1 MSVTKASLN
10 KVLLS
15 DNIAIAQLGGD
26 QFFSN
31 YGTKNR
37 FTITISNNTTNNK
50 IITIVFPE
58 FTMVLTFKTSPND
71 TGLQLPLTDITD
83 NSSYDALKDAFE
95 SNYYLRRFFDRT
107 EITTSLSG
115 DFGRVYT
122 FTAKVAGQAFKA
134 LSIDSDDIGKVD
146 VAVTVAGADVVLREG
161 AMGRIEIWNKYGSSF
176 ANEKLIGTLEATPVG
191 AEDTLFDLSVIFKK
205 WLELNP
211 SVPDYFL
218 TERWGAHENMVKAF
232 YLRYMEIYGNPALV
246 YNNITEPDPIT
257 SNTLLRV
264 VKGGVAYEKG
274 SAINETA
281 DALSY
286 YEVYAKD
293 EELVPLLTER
303 VSGKVVVN
311 KTMVHF
317 INYYS
322 SHTDTARIEGVLY
335 FDDGTNVEFEIGT
348 HAAIP
353 AHQVLYWNVGFDYLE
368 LESLIPIGKQAV
380 KYSVHVRSNQIKI
393 GETEPTRLTESFMF
407 ELDLR
412 YFEHNHYFYYHN
424 RLGGIE
430 TVWVHGD
437 VVEVPEF
444 SGTEVEKAITL
455 PYSTGNILTTDSQ
468 FRRLWNVNT
477 GWRVYEEDFEDL
489 KNLINS
495 NYVKWLPDRKVY
507 DKENFVDV
515 IIDKGSVGG
524 WPSDKDNLG
533 GLNFTIKLANL
544 EN

>member
-10 KVLLS
+10 QVLLS

-31 YGTKNR
+31 YGSKNR

-50 IITIVFPE
+50 TITIVFPE
-58 FTMVLTFKTSPND
+58 FTMVLVFKTSPND
-71 TGLQLPLTDITD
+71 TGLQLPLTDITV
-83 NSSYDALKDAFE
+83 NSSYNALAAAFD
-95 SNYYLRRFFDRT
+95 SNYYLKRFYNRT
-107 EITTSLSG
+107 EVTTNLSG

-122 FTAKVAGQAFKA
+122 FTAKETGQKFKA
-134 LSIDSDDIGKVD
+134 LDIISDDTGKVD
-146 VAVTVAGADVVLREG
+146 VAITVAGADIILKEG
-161 AMGRIEIWNKYGSSF
+161 AMARLEIWNRFGSGLTS
-176 ANEKLIGTLEATPVG
+176 EQLIGTLEATPVSV
-191 AEDTLFDLSVIFKK
+191 EDSLFDLSVIFKK
-205 WLELNP
+205 WLALNP
-211 SVPDYFL
+211 SVPDFFL
-218 TERWGAHENMVKAF
+218 TERWGAYEHMVKAF
-232 YLRYMEIYGNPALV
+232 YLRYMEVYGNPALV
-246 YNNITEPDPIT
+246 YNNITDPETIR
-257 SNTLLRV
+257 SSTLLRV
-264 VKGGVAYEKG
+264 VKGGVSYEQG
-274 SAINETA
+274 SAINIEA
-281 DALSY
+281 DANSFY
-286 YEVYAKD
+286 KIYAEP

-311 KTMVHF
+311 KTMTHF

-322 SHTDTARIEGVLY
+322 NKTDNARIEGVLY

-348 HAAIP
+348 HVSIP

-368 LESLIPIGKQAV
+368 LEDLIPTGKQAV
-380 KYSVHVRSNQIKI
+380 KYSVHVRSNQIRL
-393 GETEPTRLTESFMF
+393 GETDPIRLTESFMF

-412 YFEHNHYFYYHN
+412 YFEYNHYFYYHN

-437 VVEVPEF
+437 VIETPEF

-455 PYSTGNILTTDSQ
+455 PYSTGNIITTDSQ

-489 KNLINS
+489 KNLVNS
-495 NYVKWLPDRKVY
+495 NYVKWLPDRKVF

-533 GLNFTIKLANL
+533 GINFNIKLANL